1 MILVVLVIFGY
12 PRLSSSRAERRD
24 TMDWATLYCPNR
36 ACSHYGRRFWRS
48 LLVKNGSTRGQKQAR
63 CQACG
68 RSVALTYGT
77 AYFDLDAEPALFDT
91 VTRALAEGNGLRAT
105 GRIVQIDKD
114 TVASWLRR
122 AAVHCRAVMLYLWDA
137 LSVSECQLDELWSF
151 VHTKERHLVTAK
163 RCCDSYGDTWIWL
176 AFAPVWRLVLAF
188 VVGKRTQESA
198 NLLLERVVHVTD
210 DHLPFFTS
218 DQLAEYRTALL
229 HAYGQWYQP
238 VRQGPRGPHPQP
250 RRIPRPDLLYA
261 QVVKERE
268 RGHVVAVSSKVVF
281 GDSEIVKQRIAA
293 SRVSATINTSFVE
306 RENLTLRQHTRR
318 LTRDTNGFSK
328 DREWLETQLWL
339 VLAYYHLVLPHASL
353 AQEAPV
359 PAPTR
364 GSGSP
369 RRWLPVTPAMAA
381 GITDHVWTTTEL
393 LSYRVPVDFLDQ
405 LPKLES
411 LFPPLT
417 VLHHGN

>member
-1 MILVVLVIFGY
+1 
-12 PRLSSSRAERRD
+12 
-24 TMDWATLYCPNR
+24 
-36 ACSHYGRRFWRS
+36 

-91 VTRALAEGNGLRAT
+91 VTRALAEGTGLRAT

-122 AAVHCRAVMLYLWDA
+122 AAAHCRVVMLYLWDA

-163 RCCDSYGDTWIWL
+163 HCCDSYGDAWIWL

-188 VVGKRTQESA
+188 VVGERTQSSA
-198 NLLLERVVHVTD
+198 NLLLSRVVHVTD
-210 DHLPFFTS
+210 DRVPFFTS

-238 VRQGPRGPHPQP
+238 VRQGRRGPHPQP

-261 QVVKERE
+261 QVVKRRE
-268 RGHVVAVSSKVVF
+268 RGHVVAVTNKVVF
-281 GDSEIVKQRIAA
+281 GDEASVQQRVTA
-293 SRVSATINTSFVE
+293 SCVSATINTSFVE

-328 DREWLETQLWL
+328 DHGWLETHLWL

-353 AQEAPV
+353 AQAAPL
-359 PAPTR
+359 PTPTR
-364 GSGSP
+364 GTGSP

-411 LFPPLT
+411 LFPPIA
-417 VLHHGN
+417 VSHHGN

>member
-1 MILVVLVIFGY
+1 MKLVACVLFGY
-12 PRLSSSRAERRD
+12 PRLSSSRAERQD
-24 TMDWATLYCPNR
+24 TVDWETLYCPNQV
-36 ACSHYGRRFWRS
+36 CSYYGRRFWRS

-105 GRIVQIDKD
+105 GRIFQIDKD
-114 TVASWLRR
+114 TVAAWLHR
-122 AAVHCRAVMLYLWDA
+122 AAAHCRIVMLYLWDA
-137 LSVSECQLDELWSF
+137 LAVTECQLDELWSF
-151 VHTKERHLVTAK
+151 VHTKERHLATAK
-163 RCCDSYGDTWIWL
+163 RCCESYGDVWIWL
-176 AFAPVWRLVLAF
+176 AFAPTWRLVLAC
-188 VVGKRTQESA
+188 VVGKRTQASA
-198 NLLLERVVHVTD
+198 NQLLSRVVHVTD
-210 DHLPFFTS
+210 DHIPFLES

-238 VRQGPRGPHPQP
+238 PRRGARGPLPQP
-250 RRIPRPDLLYA
+250 RRVPHPDLLYA

-268 RGHVVAVSSKVVF
+268 RGQVVAVSSKVVF
-281 GDSEIVKQRIAA
+281 GDQATVNERVAA

-318 LTRDTNGFSK
+318 LTRETNAFSK
-328 DREWLETQLWL
+328 DSGWLETQLWL

-353 AQEAPV
+353 ARAAPA

-364 GSGSP
+364 GSGSA

-393 LSYRVPVDFLDQ
+393 LSYRVPADFLDQ
-405 LPKLES
+405 LPELEH
-411 LFPPLT
+411 LFPSIALS
-417 VLHHGN
+417 HHGN

>member
-1 MILVVLVIFGY
+1 M
-12 PRLSSSRAERRD
+12 
-24 TMDWATLYCPNR
+24 
-36 ACSHYGRRFWRS
+36 
-48 LLVKNGSTRGQKQAR
+48 KNGSTRGQKQAR

-91 VTRALAEGNGLRAT
+91 VIRALAEGNGLRAT

-114 TVASWLRR
+114 TVADWLQR
-122 AAVHCRAVMLYLWDA
+122 AAVHCRAVMLYLWDG

-151 VHTKERHLVTAK
+151 VHTKERHLTTAK
-163 RCCDSYGDTWIWL
+163 HCCDSYGDAWIWL

-188 VVGKRTQESA
+188 VVGKRTQASA
-198 NLLLERVVHVTD
+198 NLLLSRVVHVTD
-210 DHLPFFTS
+210 DRVPFFTS
-218 DQLAEYRTALL
+218 DQLTEYRTALL

-238 VRQGPRGPHPQP
+238 VRQGRRGPHPQP

-261 QVVKERE
+261 QVVKQRE
-268 RGHVVAVSSKVVF
+268 RGQVVAVTSKVVF
-281 GDSEIVKQRIAA
+281 GDLASVNQRLKA
-293 SRVSATINTSFVE
+293 SCVSASINTSFVE

-328 DREWLETQLWL
+328 DQGWLETHLWL
-339 VLAYYHLVLPHASL
+339 VLAYYHLVLPHTSL
-353 AQEAPV
+353 AHTAPV
-359 PAPTR
+359 PTPTR
-364 GSGSP
+364 GTGSP

-381 GITDHVWTTTEL
+381 GITDHIWTTTEL

-405 LPKLES
+405 LPKIES
-411 LFPPLT
+411 LFPLIT
-417 VLHHGN
+417 VSHHGN